1 MVLVPQKLRLFSIL
15 GVFYSLARS
24 TICLSD
30 IASPAF
36 ASADHLFLQP
46 SSVIDRPH
54 PSGRLSITPD
64 LLSAAPK
71 SERSDIPQQRRSL
84 RPSSNSLGHG
94 VLRGKFHREW
104 AYGRWILD
112 FLFWENGLG
121 IEIDGGYHQSATQ
134 RKLDAQK
141 NADCAQ
147 VGITLIRIS
156 NHEVFGDRD
165 KLVAKLREGYR
176 AANRAC
182 KRTWR
187 RT

>member
-1 MVLVPQKLRLFSIL
+1 MPFGYRKPRIRI
-15 GVFYSLARS
+15 GRS
-24 TICLSD
+24 PF
-30 IASPAF
+30 PAI
-36 ASADHLFLQP
+36 
-46 SSVIDRPH
+46 VVGDRPPASVGPLEH
-54 PSGRLSITPD
+54 NSRPT
-64 LLSAAPK
+64 
-71 SERSDIPQQRRSL
+71 QRRSKERKKRYTAAEKEFEAIL
-84 RPSSNSLGHG
+84 NSLGDG

-112 FLFWENGLG
+112 FFFWENRLG

-147 VGITLIRIS
+147 AGITLIRIS

-182 KRTWR
+182 KHAWR